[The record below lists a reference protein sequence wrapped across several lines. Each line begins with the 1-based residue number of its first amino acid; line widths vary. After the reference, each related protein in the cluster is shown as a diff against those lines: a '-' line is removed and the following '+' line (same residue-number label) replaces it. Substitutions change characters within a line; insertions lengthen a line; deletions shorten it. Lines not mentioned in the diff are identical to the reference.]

1 MYLDPVAWTTGGAV
15 QSVDTFKIPVPG
27 FFHPLKVV
35 SRTGEQGGV
44 AQAGRHL
51 RGDSN
56 CGSQTGLFLF

>member
-1 MYLDPVAWTTGGAV
+1 MPAESGSLSSSMYLDPVAWTTGGAV

-44 AQAGRHL
+44 AQAGRPC
-51 RGDSN
+51 N
-56 CGSQTGLFLF
+56 